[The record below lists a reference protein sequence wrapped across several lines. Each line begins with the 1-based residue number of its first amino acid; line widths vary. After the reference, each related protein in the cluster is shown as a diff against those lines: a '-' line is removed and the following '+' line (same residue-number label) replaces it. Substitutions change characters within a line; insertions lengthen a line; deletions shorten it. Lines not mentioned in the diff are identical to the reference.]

1 MLLLQKNRQISNGYV
16 IRAPRTG
23 EFWSQATFVRR
34 WKLLQAA
41 LLNAARGIESNG
53 AGSILTPHYFRHNY
67 ASILYRS
74 GVDVLTAQRFLGHTD
89 PTTTMRIYTH
99 LEYVALNLTLA
110 SARLDSSDGEVRHPR
125 RMD

>member
-1 MLLLQKNRQISNGYV
+1 VNGLT
-16 IRAPRTG
+16 RPR
-23 EFWSQATFVRR
+23 
-34 WKLLQAA
+34 
-41 LLNAARGIESNG
+41 ING

>member
-1 MLLLQKNRQISNGYV
+1 MSVVLPCPVNGLT
-16 IRAPRTG
+16 RPR
-23 EFWSQATFVRR
+23 
-34 WKLLQAA
+34 
-41 LLNAARGIESNG
+41 ING

-99 LEYVALNLTLA
+99 LAEETELKDA
-110 SARLDSSDGEVRHPR
+110 EKVRR
-125 RMD
+125 AFR